1 MAEKP
6 RGDGDRDGREAAIS
20 PGTDAWNPRKP
31 EEAGRTLPW
40 RLQGAQPWDP
50 LTSDVWSPG
59 FREVECLQFQ
69 ASQFGGNLL
78 WLHQGVGIQPNNAQ
92 EWSEHPCCL
101 IT

>member
-40 RLQGAQPWDP
+40 ILRWGWGVRGRGQP
-50 LTSDVWSPG
+50 
-59 FREVECLQFQ
+59 
-69 ASQFGGNLL
+69 
-78 WLHQGVGIQPNNAQ
+78 H
-92 EWSEHPCCL
+92 
-101 IT
+101 

>member
-31 EEAGRTLPW
+31 EEAGR
-40 RLQGAQPWDP
+40 DP

-59 FREVECLQFQ
+59 FREDECLQFQ

>member
-40 RLQGAQPWDP
+40 RLQGAQPSVP
-50 LTSDVWSPG
+50 
-59 FREVECLQFQ
+59 
-69 ASQFGGNLL
+69 
-78 WLHQGVGIQPNNAQ
+78 
-92 EWSEHPCCL
+92 
-101 IT
+101 